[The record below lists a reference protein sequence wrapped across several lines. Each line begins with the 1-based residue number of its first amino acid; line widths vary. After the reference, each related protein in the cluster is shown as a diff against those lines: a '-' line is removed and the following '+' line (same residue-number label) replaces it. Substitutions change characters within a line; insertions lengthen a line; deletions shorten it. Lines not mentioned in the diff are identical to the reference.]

1 MRTKTYLII
10 SLIIAVSV
18 LLSGCAGAALAQD
31 SEQPIANPRTINV
44 TGNGKVYLT
53 PDIAYI
59 SIGVHTENKDAA
71 EAVTTNNATSKKVSD
86 ALTSFDIEST
96 DIRTSN
102 FNIYHQQMYDQFGK
116 VEGIQYI
123 VDNSIY
129 VTVRDLTKISS
140 ILGKVIEAGANSISG
155 IQFDVEDKSD
165 ALTQAREAAVADAKS
180 QAEELCKTAG
190 VTLGEVQSI
199 TTFVTSPAHMY
210 DSKGTFAVELSAS
223 TNVPISPGQL
233 AVTVDVNMVYE
244 IK

>member
-1 MRTKTYLII
+1 MRTKTFLMI
-10 SLIIAVSV
+10 SLILAATL

-31 SEQPIANPRTINV
+31 SEQSIANPRTINV
-44 TGNGKVYLT
+44 TGNGKIYLS

-71 EAVTTNNATSKKVSD
+71 EAVTANNATSKKVSD
-86 ALTSFDIEST
+86 TLTSFDIEST

-102 FNIYHQQMYDQFGK
+102 FNIYPQQMYDQFGK
-116 VEGIQYI
+116 VEGILYV

-180 QAEELCKTAG
+180 QAEELCKTAS

-199 TTFVTSPAHMY
+199 STYVTSPSQLY
-210 DSKGTFAVELSAS
+210 DGKGTFAVELAAS
-223 TNVPISPGQL
+223 SNVPISPGQL